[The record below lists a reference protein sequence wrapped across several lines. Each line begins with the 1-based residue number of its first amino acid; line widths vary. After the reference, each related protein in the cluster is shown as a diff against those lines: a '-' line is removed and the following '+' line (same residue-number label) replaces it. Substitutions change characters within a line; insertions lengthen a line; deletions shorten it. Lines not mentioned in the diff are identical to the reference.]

1 METALAILL
10 ALTIYIGIP
19 ALIGFAIIGVVV
31 LAERR
36 RKARVLD
43 AEAML
48 EEVKPTETEPAREQ
62 GEPVG
67 ASQKQG

>member
-10 ALTIYIGIP
+10 ALVIYIGVP
-19 ALIGFAIIGVVV
+19 TLIGFAIIGAVV

-36 RKARVLD
+36 RRAQA
-43 AEAML
+43 AEAEAL
-48 EEVKPTETEPAREQ
+48 LKEVKSTKTEPAREQ